1 MKEDNNMEKIDE
13 ARRKIAAL
21 EIQGATNVANFAV
34 QALVDYVK
42 QLEGLSPHEIL
53 KQLDDAKAVLMESR
67 ATEPTLRNGLNYV
80 TRSLAKRMHDKK
92 QGKLENIPLVVAEF
106 AAEYKKMLNESKEAI
121 AQYGAR
127 RIPPS
132 SSVNRAV
139 IFTHCHSSVV
149 TGILI
154 EAHKQGKDFDVICTE
169 TRPRFQGRLTAEELA
184 SAGIHVIQVVDS
196 AMRWAIKNYE
206 VDLILIGA
214 DAITSDG
221 TVLNKIGSR
230 LLALVAREEHVP
242 FYVASPLLKY
252 NPETV
257 FGGWEKIDMRDGDE
271 IWGQYEKR
279 PKNIEVLNPAFET
292 VARTYINALITESG
306 VFPPENVHWQFR
318 ERYPLLV

>member
-1 MKEDNNMEKIDE
+1 MEKVKE
-13 ARRKIAAL
+13 ACRKIAAL
-21 EIQGATNVANFAV
+21 EIQGATNVAHFAV

-42 QLEGLSPHEIL
+42 ELEGLNPHEIL
-53 KQLDDAKAVLMESR
+53 KRMEEVKKELLEAR

-80 TRSLAKRMHDKK
+80 TRSLAKRMDDKK
-92 QGKLENIPLVVAEF
+92 QPKLDNIPEAVLQF
-106 AAEYKKMLNESKEAI
+106 AVEYKKMLDQSKDAI
-121 AQYGAR
+121 AEYGAR
-127 RIPPS
+127 RIPQS
-132 SSVNRAV
+132 SSPNRFV

-154 EAHKQGKDFDVICTE
+154 EAHKQGKEFDVICTE
-169 TRPRFQGRLTAEELA
+169 TRPRYQGRLTATELA
-184 SAGIHVIQVVDS
+184 DAGIHVIQVVDS

-206 VDLILIGA
+206 ADLILIGA

-257 FGGWEKIDMRDGDE
+257 FGGWEKIDMRDGEE
-271 IWGQYEKR
+271 IWGKYEKK

-292 VARTYINALITESG
+292 VARMYINALITEAG

>member
-1 MKEDNNMEKIDE
+1 MEKIDE

-21 EIQGATNVANFAV
+21 EIQGATNIANFAI
-34 QALVDYVK
+34 QSLVDYVK
-42 QLEGLSPHEIL
+42 ELEETTPHEIL
-53 KQLDDAKAVLMESR
+53 KRMEDAKLVLMESR

-80 TRSLAKRMHDKK
+80 TRSLAKRMHDKNLP
-92 QGKLENIPLVVAEF
+92 KLDQIPQAVEGF
-106 AAEYKKMLNESKEAI
+106 AAEYKKMLNDSKDII

-127 RIPPS
+127 RIPQS
-132 SSVNRAV
+132 SNPNRFV

-154 EAHKQGKDFDVICTE
+154 EAHKQGKEFDVICTE
-169 TRPRFQGRLTAEELA
+169 TRPRYQGRLTAQELA
-184 SAGIHVIQVVDS
+184 DAGIHVIQVVDS

-206 VDLILIGA
+206 ADLILIGA

-230 LLALVAREEHVP
+230 LLALVAREEHIP

-271 IWGQYEKR
+271 IWGKYEKR

-292 VARTYINALITESG
+292 VARTYINALITEAG

>member
-1 MKEDNNMEKIDE
+1 MEKIDE

-21 EIQGATNVANFAV
+21 EIQGATNIANFAI
-34 QALVDYVK
+34 QALVDFVRD
-42 QLEGLSPHEIL
+42 LTGSTPHEIL
-53 KQLDDAKAVLMESR
+53 KKVEDAKLVLMESR

-80 TRSLAKRMHDKK
+80 TRSLAKRMHDRNLP
-92 QGKLENIPLVVAEF
+92 KLDQIPQAVEEF
-106 AAEYKKMLNESKEAI
+106 AAEYKKMLNESKDTI

-127 RIPPS
+127 RIPAS
-132 SSVNRAV
+132 SSPNRFV

-149 TGILI
+149 TGILK
-154 EAHKQGKDFDVICTE
+154 EAHKQGKEFDVICTE
-169 TRPRFQGRLTAEELA
+169 TRPRYQGRLTAQELA
-184 SAGIHVIQVVDS
+184 DAGIHVIQVVDS

-230 LLALVAREEHVP
+230 LLALVAKEEHVP

-257 FGGWEKIDMRDGDE
+257 FGGWEKIDMRDEGE
-271 IWGQYEKR
+271 VWGKYEKK
-279 PKNIEVLNPAFET
+279 PKNVEVLNPAFET
-292 VARTYINALITESG
+292 VARMYINALITEAG